1 MKNHSKSKKTFRMLS
16 IFVTILMTLQLVCV
30 GTTAEAEIEADA
42 AAEIIPAEA
51 DVLGPLSISTQSI
64 SAGTTYFLRNAKS
77 GLYLDLQASGVV
89 NGTHFQ
95 QYPYGDP
102 SEMFLI
108 TALGGDKY
116 QIRTTLT
123 NASGTMVMDGRS
135 NCVAG
140 AQVILYTYNSSYTEQ
155 QWKIESNTDGSY
167 CISPMKNTSLN
178 LTIENGS
185 TASHAKAKLAVK
197 NSSDLS
203 QRWFIEPYAGTSGVG
218 STNAKFFIRNKGS
231 GKYVDLYR
239 NAVTSGTHFQQYQFA
254 DNSSAREKFWITS
267 FNKGYVQISTTEAS
281 GGTMVMDGSPN
292 CVAGAQVILNE
303 NDGTTEQYW
312 YFRRNDDGSYWISP
326 SKNVYLNLAVEN
338 SSTAN
343 NAKLKLESRSTGDNQ
358 KWYLGP
364 VDEANFYFRY
374 MFTNAN
380 ENSYITLGS
389 GYKMY
394 RETLNDW
401 HYAIDI
407 TGKTSFIRG
416 TPIFSPTSGTVIYS
430 QHNPESGNYVVIE
443 TDKCVKG
450 TGKKVILTF
459 AHMIEKSPLEVG
471 QRVLPKK
478 FIGYVG
484 STGNSSGDHLH
495 HAVFKSPPGSNTIY
509 ESKINCINPQRFYP
523 NVPFAGETS
532 TAP

>member
-1 MKNHSKSKKTFRMLS
+1 
-16 IFVTILMTLQLVCV
+16 
-30 GTTAEAEIEADA
+30 
-42 AAEIIPAEA
+42 
-51 DVLGPLSISTQSI
+51 
-64 SAGTTYFLRNAKS
+64 
-77 GLYLDLQASGVV
+77 
-89 NGTHFQ
+89 
-95 QYPYGDP
+95 
-102 SEMFLI
+102 
-108 TALGGDKY
+108 
-116 QIRTTLT
+116 
-123 NASGTMVMDGRS
+123 
-135 NCVAG
+135 
-140 AQVILYTYNSSYTEQ
+140 
-155 QWKIESNTDGSY
+155 
-167 CISPMKNTSLN
+167 
-178 LTIENGS
+178 
-185 TASHAKAKLAVK
+185 
-197 NSSDLS
+197 
-203 QRWFIEPYAGTSGVG
+203 
-218 STNAKFFIRNKGS
+218 
-231 GKYVDLYR
+231 
-239 NAVTSGTHFQQYQFA
+239 
-254 DNSSAREKFWITS
+254 
-267 FNKGYVQISTTEAS
+267 
-281 GGTMVMDGSPN
+281 MDGSPN

-343 NAKLKLESRSTGDNQ
+343 NAKLKLESRSTADNQ
-358 KWYLGP
+358 KGYLEP

-374 MFTNAN
+374 MFANAN

-509 ESKINCINPQRFYP
+509 ESQINCINPQRFYP